1 MKALTTALL
10 IATLIVVAMTPAVA
24 QTNNNPN
31 SVPQYFKVALA
42 TSKAYANSQIDTSAT
57 YAIGG
62 ASHLAYNVYYA
73 DSAVTKTYLDY
84 RIVGATAW
92 TLKDSN
98 SVTQTA
104 AGYAEWVLR
113 DGVTDKVPGLK
124 IQIRFRKTFN
134 ASNNG
139 VTSATY
145 TDELNWK
152 P

>member
-1 MKALTTALL
+1 MKTFLMVLIPLL
-10 IATLIVVAMTPAVA
+10 LLATVMPAAA
-24 QTNNNPN
+24 QNYMDPG
-31 SVPQYFKVALA
+31 SVPQYFIQPIVS
-42 TSKAYANSQIDTSAT
+42 SKAYVNSQADTSSAFT
-57 YAIGG
+57 IGG
-62 ASHLAYNVYYA
+62 ASKLAYNVYYA

-84 RIVGATAW
+84 RIVGNTAW

-104 AGYAEWVLR
+104 AGRAEWVIR
-113 DGVTDKVPGLK
+113 DGITDKVPGLK
-124 IQIRFRKTFN
+124 IQIRFRKTFS

-145 TDELNWK
+145 SDELDWK

>member
-1 MKALTTALL
+1 MKTITVALILL
-10 IATLIVVAMTPAVA
+10 LVAVGISPAIA
-24 QTNNNPN
+24 QDKSNPN
-31 SVPQYFKVALA
+31 TVPQYFKQALA
-42 TSKAYANSQIDTSAT
+42 TTKAYANSQIDTSGT
-57 YAIGG
+57 YNVGG
-62 ASHLAYNVYYA
+62 ATKLAYNVYYA

-84 RIVGATAW
+84 RIIGATAW

-113 DGVTDKVPGLK
+113 DGITDKVPGLK

-145 TDELNWK
+145 SDELDWK